1 MKGANWDWWRE
12 LSNCSED
19 LPLSEGER
27 EGKEGG
33 REEGFQTRIHF
44 YKNSSK
50 AFREYSSQS
59 FPSRNPKSASVSLP
73 HWDIEGNQSQCRH
86 TDAFPNAAARVPSRF
101 HALQHEI
108 PEARSRSYHNF
119 HSAFIVLSLYDIIFS
134 IYLFII
140 VPKLKRKLYA
150 NRDVPDLF
158 RAVSSAPRTLSGK

>member
-73 HWDIEGNQSQCRH
+73 HWDIEGTSLSADTLMHSRTQLPGFPVAFTLCSMRSQRLVLVA
-86 TDAFPNAAARVPSRF
+86 TT
-101 HALQHEI
+101 I
-108 PEARSRSYHNF
+108 
-119 HSAFIVLSLYDIIFS
+119 FIVLS
-134 IYLFII
+134 
-140 VPKLKRKLYA
+140 
-150 NRDVPDLF
+150 
-158 RAVSSAPRTLSGK
+158 